1 MFDKPAQPQPATTP
15 PAGAS
20 GGTPAPAPEV
30 IGHPIMDKP
39 SAVESGRL
47 QPTSSPPAPPS
58 VGAASKPPSAP
69 PAQLSG
75 PVLAPTQSH
84 KIKWIIL
91 IIVLVALL
99 GVLGVWVYTLNRPS
113 DDAELPA
120 TTTTVPTPQPAPDG
134 DEDKDGL
141 LDSRERELGTDRT
154 NPDSDNDG
162 LTDNE
167 EVALWNT
174 DPLIEDT
181 DKDGYRD
188 GDEVDNGYNPAGQ
201 GKLFNVDDV
210 NL

>member
-1 MFDKPAQPQPATTP
+1 MSVLIKKVIRDMFDKPQQP
-15 PAGAS
+15 S
-20 GGTPAPAPEV
+20 TPAPVPDMT
-30 IGHPIMDKP
+30 GHPILDKP

-47 QPTSSPPAPPS
+47 QPIQTPPAPPS
-58 VGAASKPPSAP
+58 FKPPVAMPP

-75 PVLAPTQSH
+75 PVLAPSKSH
-84 KIKWIIL
+84 RAKWVVLIL
-91 IIVLVALL
+91 VVVALL
-99 GVLGVWVYTLNRPS
+99 GALGVWVYTLNQPS
-113 DDAELPA
+113 EVDETKEPIAA
-120 TTTTVPTPQPAPDG
+120 KTTTTPAVADA
-134 DEDKDGL
+134 DSDNDGL
-141 LDSRERELGTDRT
+141 LDSKERELGTAID

-167 EVALWNT
+167 EVTLWNT

-188 GDEVDNGYNPAGQ
+188 GEEVNHGYNPAGP